1 MGLKEDNKMYSVDAE
16 DAQLLLGYTDVFSDE
31 MPNLQ
36 EEINNMNM
44 HKAISIICELIRV
57 RDAMLDPVRIFWG
70 EFRIPFETVLKKE
83 MCGIVPK
90 SPEELFA
97 NPLLKRKVHII
108 SVQMLLILLKKF
120 VQFGNYETI
129 CDTQYEIVQED
140 YKKIIQLQLVV
151 AEQLNQ
157 KHSEEFDKS
166 HFLYSTYHL
175 NYQRNVAH
183 EFLRMYYMME
193 KISRDINNF
202 DADVQKEYRD
212 YYSAFTEKYQ
222 FTPTQYSF
230 LLFWELSIYYSD
242 VNGLIYD
249 TMWRN
254 VEKVYG
260 KMKEKELI
268 NKVIGALSQ
277 QVKDYATW
285 ASESE
290 NQEWDFSKFFEFP
303 FIKDGK
309 GNYISVC
316 DITLSNAF
324 FEKIFWLIR
333 DCYPKDDSRAMA
345 FFGRLFEK
353 YIQNLT
359 QEATKGSYSYI
370 EEFAYGKNNKKSSD
384 AYIRK
389 DNNLLVIE
397 AKGFS
402 VLLDCMTKNESVEK
416 NNNRMFANPIIQADT
431 CLTTVIEVKPEF
443 TGVEDAYIISVTMDN
458 INAVPDYYNEIHKN
472 VEAEKKCEKTKYYFN
487 FNIEEYEMLMYLVE
501 QQQDIFGLLKEY
513 YENEKLKPF
522 SNYLRQK
529 YPETKMTSFME
540 LLYQE
545 ASEKMKDMLF
555 EE

>member
-1 MGLKEDNKMYSVDAE
+1 MYSVDAG
-16 DAQLLLGYTDVFSDE
+16 DAHLLLGYTDVFSDE
-31 MPNLQ
+31 MPHLQ
-36 EEINNMNM
+36 KEINNMNM

-57 RDAMLDPVRIFWG
+57 RDAMLDPIPILWG
-70 EFRIPFETVLKKE
+70 EFRIPFETVLKKQ
-83 MCGIVPK
+83 MCGIDPK
-90 SPEELFA
+90 SPKELFA
-97 NPLLKRKVHII
+97 NPLMKRNVHII
-108 SVQMLLILLKKF
+108 SAQMLLILLKK
-120 VQFGNYETI
+120 VIQFGDYESI

-151 AEQLNQ
+151 AEELNQ
-157 KHSEEFDKS
+157 KHSEKFDKN

-183 EFLRMYYMME
+183 EFLRMYYMIE
-193 KISRDINNF
+193 KISKDINNF

-242 VNGLIYD
+242 VNGLIYN
-249 TMWRN
+249 TMWRD

-268 NKVIGALSQ
+268 SKVIGVLSQ
-277 QVKDYATW
+277 QAKDYSIW
-285 ASESE
+285 AVESD

-303 FIKDGK
+303 FIKDIK

-316 DITLSNAF
+316 DITLRNAF

-333 DCYPKDDSRAMA
+333 DCYPKNDSRAMA

-359 QEATKGSYSYI
+359 QEAAKEGYSYI

-389 DNNLLVIE
+389 DNNLLVVE

-416 NNNRMFANPIIQADT
+416 NNNRMFASPIIQADT
-431 CLTTVIEVKPEF
+431 CLATVIEDKPEF
-443 TGVEDAYIISVTMDN
+443 TGIEEAYIISVTMDN

-472 VEAEKKCEKTKYYFN
+472 VEAEKKCKKTKYYFN

-501 QQQDIFGLLKEY
+501 QKQDIFCLLKEY

-522 SNYLRQK
+522 SNYLLEK
-529 YPETKMTSFME
+529 YPKTGMTSFME
-540 LLYQE
+540 SLFQE

>member
-1 MGLKEDNKMYSVDAE
+1 MYSVDAG
-16 DAQLLLGYTDVFSDE
+16 DAQLLLGYTDIFSDE
-31 MPNLQ
+31 MPNLK
-36 EEINNMNM
+36 EEIKSMNM

-57 RDAMLDPVRIFWG
+57 RDAMLDPVRIYGG
-70 EFRIPFETVLKKE
+70 EFRIPFETILKKE

-97 NPLLKRKVHII
+97 NPLLKRNVHII
-108 SVQMLLILLKKF
+108 SVQMLLILLKKI

-129 CDTQYEIVQED
+129 CDTQYEIVQKD

-151 AEQLNQ
+151 AEQLSQ

-193 KISRDINNF
+193 KISKDINNF

-212 YYSAFTEKYQ
+212 YYSAFAEKYQ

-242 VNGLIYD
+242 INGLIYD

-268 NKVIGALSQ
+268 NKVIGVLSQ
-277 QVKDYATW
+277 QVKGYATW

-290 NQEWDFSKFFEFP
+290 NHEWDFSKFFEFP

-316 DITLSNAF
+316 DITLRNAF

-359 QEATKGSYSYI
+359 QEATKESYSYI
-370 EEFAYGKNNKKSSD
+370 EEFTYEKNNKKSSD

-389 DNNLLVIE
+389 DNSLLVIE

-402 VLLDCMTKNESVEK
+402 VLLDCMTQNESVEK

-431 CLTTVIEVKPEF
+431 CLATVIEVKPEF
-443 TGVEDAYIISVTMDN
+443 VGIEDAYIISVTIDN
-458 INAVPDYYNEIHKN
+458 INAVPDYYNEIYKN
-472 VEAEKKCEKTKYYFN
+472 VEAEKKCKKTKYYFN

-501 QQQDIFGLLKEY
+501 QQQDIFDLLKEY

-540 LLYQE
+540 SLYQE

>member
-1 MGLKEDNKMYSVDAE
+1 MYSVDAG
-16 DAQLLLGYTDVFSDE
+16 DAQLLLGYTDIFSDE
-31 MPNLQ
+31 MPNLK
-36 EEINNMNM
+36 EEIKSMNM

-57 RDAMLDPVRIFWG
+57 RDAMLDPVRIYGG
-70 EFRIPFETVLKKE
+70 EFRIPFETILKKE

-97 NPLLKRKVHII
+97 NPLLKRNVHII
-108 SVQMLLILLKKF
+108 SVQMLLILLKKI

-129 CDTQYEIVQED
+129 CDTQYEIVQKD

-193 KISRDINNF
+193 KISKDINNF

-212 YYSAFTEKYQ
+212 YYSAFAEKYQ

-242 VNGLIYD
+242 INGLIYD

-260 KMKEKELI
+260 KMKEKELL
-268 NKVIGALSQ
+268 NKVIGVLSQ
-277 QVKDYATW
+277 QVKGYATW

-290 NQEWDFSKFFEFP
+290 NHEWDFSKFFEFP

-316 DITLSNAF
+316 DITLRNAF

-359 QEATKGSYSYI
+359 QEATKEGYSYI
-370 EEFAYGKNNKKSSD
+370 EEFTYGKNNKKSSD

-389 DNNLLVIE
+389 DNSLLVIE

-402 VLLDCMTKNESVEK
+402 VLLDCMIKNESVEK

-431 CLTTVIEVKPEF
+431 CLATVIEVKPEF
-443 TGVEDAYIISVTMDN
+443 VGIEDAYIISVTIDN
-458 INAVPDYYNEIHKN
+458 INAVPDYYNEIYKN
-472 VEAEKKCEKTKYYFN
+472 VEAEKKCKKTKYYFN

-501 QQQDIFGLLKEY
+501 QQQDIFDLLKEY

-540 LLYQE
+540 SLYQE
-545 ASEKMKDMLF
+545 ASERMKDMLF

>member
-1 MGLKEDNKMYSVDAE
+1 
-16 DAQLLLGYTDVFSDE
+16 
-31 MPNLQ
+31 
-36 EEINNMNM
+36 
-44 HKAISIICELIRV
+44 
-57 RDAMLDPVRIFWG
+57 
-70 EFRIPFETVLKKE
+70 
-83 MCGIVPK
+83 
-90 SPEELFA
+90 
-97 NPLLKRKVHII
+97 
-108 SVQMLLILLKKF
+108 MLLILLKKI

-129 CDTQYEIVQED
+129 CDTQYEIVQKD

-151 AEQLNQ
+151 AEQLSQ
-157 KHSEEFDKS
+157 KHSEEFGKS

-193 KISRDINNF
+193 KISKDINNF

-212 YYSAFTEKYQ
+212 YYSAFAEKYQ

-242 VNGLIYD
+242 INGLIYD

-268 NKVIGALSQ
+268 NKVIGVLSQ
-277 QVKDYATW
+277 QVKGYATW

-290 NQEWDFSKFFEFP
+290 NHEWDFSKFFEFP

-316 DITLSNAF
+316 DITLRNAF

-359 QEATKGSYSYI
+359 QEATKESYSYI
-370 EEFAYGKNNKKSSD
+370 EEFTYGKNNKKSSD

-389 DNNLLVIE
+389 DNSLLVIE

-402 VLLDCMTKNESVEK
+402 VLLDCMTQNESVEK

-431 CLTTVIEVKPEF
+431 CLATVIEVKPEF
-443 TGVEDAYIISVTMDN
+443 VGIEDAYIISVTIDN
-458 INAVPDYYNEIHKN
+458 INAVPDYYNEIYKN
-472 VEAEKKCEKTKYYFN
+472 VEAEKKCKKTKYYFN

-501 QQQDIFGLLKEY
+501 QQQDIFDLLKEY

-540 LLYQE
+540 SLYQE